1 MHEAKLTEGVILKKI
16 VESIKDLVTDVNL
29 DVSPTG
35 ISLQAMDSSH
45 VALVSLQLSME
56 GFEKFRCDKTQ
67 TLGINIANLA
77 KVMKLGDND
86 DTITLKAEEDPSH
99 LTIIFENEKKGRLT
113 EFNIN
118 LIQIDSEHLSI
129 TDSEGGSTISMG
141 SSEFSKICRELH
153 ALSET
158 VVIETQNDFVKFSV
172 EGDSGSG
179 SIKLEQNEG
188 ESRDTAVSLKCEDQ
202 VNLSFALRYLT
213 MFNKASTLSNVV
225 DIKLSNEAPLT
236 VQYKIEEFG
245 TLKFYLAPKITDDE
259 E

>member
-1 MHEAKLTEGVILKKI
+1 M
-16 VESIKDLVTDVNL
+16 
-29 DVSPTG
+29 
-35 ISLQAMDSSH
+35 
-45 VALVSLQLSME
+45 
-56 GFEKFRCDKTQ
+56 
-67 TLGINIANLA
+67 
-77 KVMKLGDND
+77 
-86 DTITLKAEEDPSH
+86 
-99 LTIIFENEKKGRLT
+99 
-113 EFNIN
+113 
-118 LIQIDSEHLSI
+118 
-129 TDSEGGSTISMG
+129 
-141 SSEFSKICRELH
+141 
-153 ALSET
+153 
-158 VVIETQNDFVKFSV
+158 VIETQNDFVKFSV

-213 MFNKASTLSNVV
+213 MFNKASTLRNVV